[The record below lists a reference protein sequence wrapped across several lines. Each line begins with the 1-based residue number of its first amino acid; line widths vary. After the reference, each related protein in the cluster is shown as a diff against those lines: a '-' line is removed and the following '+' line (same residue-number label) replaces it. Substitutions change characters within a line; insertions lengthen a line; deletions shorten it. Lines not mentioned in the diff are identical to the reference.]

1 MTIKPSTFDDW
12 GESEMEINSTQDI
25 IAQLKAVK
33 AEYELTIPRIKDMM
47 EKNGDFIS
55 LSTLHRVFSERADH
69 DSFSYERTIAPIARA
84 LLFQDHDDLS
94 QEDEEAMTDRMEG
107 LRAVI
112 LLKNEKIDFLSN
124 QIEKLRKQVEDLR
137 EQYDKRLAFLR
148 DQIELKDRR
157 MDEKDKIIM
166 RLMDKCL

>member
-1 MTIKPSTFDDW
+1 
-12 GESEMEINSTQDI
+12 MEINSTQDI

-55 LSTLHRVFSERADH
+55 LSTLHRVFSERADQ

-94 QEDEEAMTDRMEG
+94 REDEDAMTDRMEG